1 MYLTQQWI
9 FVISYLRVSIIFKL
23 VFSFYDERI
32 QAELRRRELCVYI
45 FGFVGYM
52 CVCIPLILAK
62 FLDTTIFAHRA
73 FKVLYM
79 IAFATSAIV

>member
-32 QAELRRRELCVYI
+32 QAELRRREVCIYI
-45 FGFVGYM
+45 FGFFGCM
-52 CVCIPLILAK
+52 FVCIPLILAS

-79 IAFATSAIV
+79 IAFATPAIV